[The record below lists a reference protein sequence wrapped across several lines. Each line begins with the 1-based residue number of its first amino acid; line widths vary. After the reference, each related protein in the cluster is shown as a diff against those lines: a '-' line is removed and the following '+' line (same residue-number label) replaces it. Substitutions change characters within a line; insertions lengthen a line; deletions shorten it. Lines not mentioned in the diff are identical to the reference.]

1 MRREMLLAKLGE
13 GSMAGGRRRRK
24 SRSRSRSRRRSVS
37 FGRGLE
43 GGRRR
48 RSSSRRKRSSSR
60 RRRSSSRGRGLSGG
74 GSKSGS
80 AAKSTMARRSA
91 TGQFEKAV
99 NMLMRASKGEID
111 REWAQEL
118 LLSVNPDAI
127 SAPAGM
133 PGTVSEQKFIS
144 IYGIVPDYFWTSPK
158 AKKMR
163 SEIEYRN
170 DELGESIEKN
180 KLLKDVMQS
189 LSWGKLAAR
198 AGDAGTRLGERMA
211 IAEML
216 SGSGASGGGASG
228 GRRGTRLTQWQR
240 IVKKHAGD
248 MQAAKREYYGRSSAK
263 KSSGRSKSKS
273 RGRGLGRVY

>member
-1 MRREMLLAKLGE
+1 MSDEVADMRRAMVLAKLGVE
-13 GSMAGGRRRRK
+13 PATGGRRRR
-24 SRSRSRSRRRSVS
+24 RSSRRSRSVS
-37 FGRGLE
+37 FGKGLE

-80 AAKSTMARRSA
+80 AAKSTMSRRSA

-118 LLSVNPDAI
+118 LLSVDPNNI
-127 SAPAGM
+127 RAPAGM
-133 PGTVSEQKFIS
+133 PATVSTPKFTA
-144 IYGIVPDYFWTSPK
+144 IYDIVPDYFWTSPK
-158 AKKMR
+158 AKKMK
-163 SEIEYRN
+163 SDLEYKN
-170 DELGESIEKN
+170 EELDESIKKN
-180 KLLKDVMQS
+180 TYLRKVMQTLDWDS
-189 LSWGKLAAR
+189 LAAR
-198 AGDAGTRLGERMA
+198 AEGDARIGERMA

-248 MQAAKREYYGRSSAK
+248 MQAAKREYYGRSSSKK
-263 KSSGRSKSKS
+263 KSSGRK